1 MTAASTPAPF
11 ASLADAGAAVAWLR
25 ARMPANG
32 TLRTDSRE
40 VCAGDAFLAWPGQAH
55 DGRRFVPA
63 ALADGAAACLV
74 EAEGAQAFDLGTSVA
89 AGRIATLAGLKAACG
104 AIADAWFGHP
114 GRKLQV
120 VAVTGTN
127 GKTST
132 AWWTA
137 TALRTLGQR
146 AGVIGTLGVGEPPD
160 VVATGLTTPDG
171 VTLHATLRQLADAG
185 CSACAIEASSIGL
198 VEERLSALKVDVA
211 VFTNFTRDH
220 LDYHGSMEAYWAAK
234 RRLFDWPGLRAAVVN
249 VDDAQGAALAA
260 ELRARGTLDLWTV
273 STRGPARLV
282 AKQLHYERRGL
293 AFEVVES
300 AADGGDGTANGTRAT
315 AAAAAV
321 ATATLASTLV
331 GDYNASNLLGVLGA
345 LRALG
350 HPLAEAARA
359 LEKVAAVPGRL
370 QRIAGREVEVVVDY
384 AHTPDALEK
393 VLGALRPL
401 AAARGGRLVCV
412 FGCGG
417 DRDVTKRALMGGIA
431 ERGADHVVVTSDNPR
446 GEVPRAILD
455 HIRAGMS
462 AAAARRTDFIEDR
475 REAIGHAVR
484 GAAAG
489 DVVLLAGK
497 GHEDYQEIAGVRRPF
512 SDLDEAR
519 AALVRRDAGSV
530 AMPTPRPEGAAA

>member
-1 MTAASTPAPF
+1 MSSATGPTPF
-11 ASLADAGAAVAWLR
+11 ARPITLANAAAAVAWLR
-25 ARMPANG
+25 ARLPAGG

-40 VCAGDAFLAWPGQAH
+40 VRAGDAFLAWPGQMH
-55 DGRRFVPA
+55 DARRYVAA
-63 ALADGAAACLV
+63 ALATGAAACLV
-74 EAEGAQAFDLGTSVA
+74 EAEGAQVFDFG
-89 AGRIATLAGLKAACG
+89 AGAQENVATLPGLKAACG

-114 GRKLQV
+114 GRELQV

-137 TALRTLGQR
+137 ATLRTLGRR

-160 VVATGLTTPDG
+160 IVATGLTTPDA

-185 CSACAIEASSIGL
+185 CGACAIEASSIGL
-198 VEERLSALKVDVA
+198 VEERLAALKVDVA

-220 LDYHGSMEAYWAAK
+220 LDYHGSMAAYWAAK
-234 RRLFDWPGLRAAVVN
+234 RRLFDWPGLRAAVIN

-260 ELRARGTLDLWTV
+260 ELRVRGTLDVWTV
-273 STRGPARLV
+273 STQAPARLV
-282 AKQLHYERRGL
+282 ARQLRYERRGL
-293 AFEVVES
+293 AFEAVES
-300 AADGGDGTANGTRAT
+300 ANTVT
-315 AAAAAV
+315 V
-321 ATATLASTLV
+321 ASTLV
-331 GDYNASNLLGVLGA
+331 GDYNASNLLGVLAA

-359 LEKVAAVPGRL
+359 LDKVAAVPGRL

-384 AHTPDALEK
+384 AHTPDALQK

-417 DRDVTKRALMGGIA
+417 DRDATKRALMGGIA

-475 REAIGHAVR
+475 REAIVHAVR
-484 GAAAG
+484 GATAG

-512 SDLDEAR
+512 SDIDEAR
-519 AALVRRDAGSV
+519 AALARRDAV
-530 AMPTPRPEGAAA
+530 WAALPTPRPEGAAA